1 LSRGRV
7 AAIIPGRPAAGV
19 TRSAMT
25 EPSSSSASLPPR
37 ADASAAAT
45 VSPRRM
51 SHWRRLANSPAPY
64 SILSIAILLLIW
76 SGVTEWSNLIP
87 TQFLPSPRGLFG
99 EFLDVSKSGYA
110 GTSLMGNIM
119 ASFLRMLAGFLLSA
133 LVAIPV
139 GIAMGMSVAVRGL
152 LAPIFNSLRPVPA
165 IGLIPLMVLWFGI
178 GQASKVAVIFLA
190 SFLFIVLNTAEGVR
204 SVPEGLIRAG
214 LNLGANRLQLF
225 WRVILPASLPAI
237 FTGLKTGLAVS
248 WAVVVAAELLGAQSG
263 LGYMIEDAATF
274 YRIKVV
280 YIGLILIGMIGLLM
294 TISINALERRIVHW
308 VGKT

>member
-1 LSRGRV
+1 
-7 AAIIPGRPAAGV
+7 
-19 TRSAMT
+19 MT
-25 EPSSSSASLPPR
+25 VPSSSSASSR
-37 ADASAAAT
+37 
-45 VSPRRM
+45 
-51 SHWRRLANSPAPY
+51 WRRLANLPAPY
-64 SILSIAILLLIW
+64 SILSVALLLLVW
-76 SGVTEWSNLIP
+76 NGLTEWSNLIP
-87 TQFLPSPRGLFG
+87 PQFLPAPRALGA
-99 EFLDVSKSGYA
+99 EFLLISKTGYA

-119 ASFLRMLAGFLLSA
+119 ASFLRMLSGFLLSA

-139 GIAMGMSVAVRGL
+139 GIAMGMSVGVRGL

-178 GQASKVAVIFLA
+178 GEASKVAVIFLA
-190 SFLFIVLNTAEGVR
+190 SFLFVVLNTAEGVR

-274 YRIKVV
+274 YRIKAV
-280 YIGLILIGMIGLLM
+280 YVGLILIGMIGLLM
-294 TISINALERRIVHW
+294 TIAINAIERRIVHW